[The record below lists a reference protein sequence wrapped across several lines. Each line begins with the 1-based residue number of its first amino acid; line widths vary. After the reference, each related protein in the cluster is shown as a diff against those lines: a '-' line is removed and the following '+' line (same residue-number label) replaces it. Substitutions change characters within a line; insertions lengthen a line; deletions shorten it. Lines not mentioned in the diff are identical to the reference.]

1 MFVKTEAIVLHALK
15 YGERQMIAD
24 MFTRE
29 HGRLSF
35 IMPLPRSERSKLKK
49 QYLQALTLLQIEC
62 DVRQQMQ
69 LQKIRE
75 AQLLTPLHALY
86 CDAKKLSIGL
96 FVAEFL
102 YHALRDEQRNV
113 PLFDYIRSA
122 VEWLDGAADGFA
134 NFHLV
139 LLMHTAR
146 FLGFYPNLDTSG
158 EYFDLRAATFC
169 PTPPLHADFLMPQ
182 EAGRIRLL
190 MRMDFP
196 TMHLFRLSRTERNR
210 ILELLLR
217 YYRLHVPGFPELR
230 SVSVLKELFSEVR
243 GCGGTTVPP
252 NPFKIDKKNNKP
264 YESSREIHAH
274 GPGRGTEGPV

>member
-1 MFVKTEAIVLHALK
+1 MLVKTEAIVLHALK

-35 IMPLPRSERSKLKK
+35 ILPAPRSERSKIKK
-49 QYLQALTLLQIEC
+49 QYLQALTLLQLEC

-69 LQKIRE
+69 LQKIRD
-75 AQLLTPLHALY
+75 AALLIPLPSLY
-86 CDAKKLSIGL
+86 SDARKLSIGL

-102 YHALRDEQRNV
+102 YHALRDEQRNE

-122 VEWLDGAADGFA
+122 VEWLDGAPDGYA

-139 LLMHTAR
+139 FLMRTAR
-146 FLGFYPNLDTSG
+146 FLGFFPNLDTRG
-158 EYFDLRAATFC
+158 DYFDLRAASFC
-169 PTPPLHADFLMPQ
+169 PAPPLHADFLMPQ
-182 EAGRIRLL
+182 EAGRILLL

-196 TMHLFRLSRTERNR
+196 TMHLFRLNRMERNR
-210 ILELLLR
+210 ILEILLL

-230 SVSVLKELFSEVR
+230 SVSVLKEL
-243 GCGGTTVPP
+243 
-252 NPFKIDKKNNKP
+252 
-264 YESSREIHAH
+264 YQA
-274 GPGRGTEGPV
+274 